1 MTDLTKLTITE
12 ALKGLKE
19 KKFSAIEL
27 TKEYL
32 NKMESCRELN
42 AYVLET
48 PEKALEQAKAAER
61 KIQKRH
67 QRRFGGNSAG
77 H

>member
-48 PEKALEQAKAAER
+48 PEKA
-61 KIQKRH
+61 
-67 QRRFGGNSAG
+67 
-77 H
+77 

>member
-19 KKFSAIEL
+19 KKFSAVEL

-32 NKMESCRELN
+32 NKMESIMMIVTSGPTILRIRL
-42 AYVLET
+42 AVSK
-48 PEKALEQAKAAER
+48 PSISGIFQSMRIMSK
-61 KIQKRH
+61 
-67 QRRFGGNSAG
+67 
-77 H
+77 